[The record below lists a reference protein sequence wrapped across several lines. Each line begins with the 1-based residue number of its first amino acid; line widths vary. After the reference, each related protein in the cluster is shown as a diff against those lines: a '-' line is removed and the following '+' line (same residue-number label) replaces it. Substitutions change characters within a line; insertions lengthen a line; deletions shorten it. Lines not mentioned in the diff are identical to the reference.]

1 MFGFLNLAFIWT
13 DTLSLMSDNHC
24 IQSDQ
29 IRSIHSFLSFV
40 RSSLCILFL
49 QFVHTQK
56 KLQHIN
62 REFFW
67 YLFLMQTE
75 LHKPHWHTFSLL
87 NVSNVSSVS
96 SVDWRRHSNHK
107 TFREKVGVTCQETIS
122 GKISRMLKLFRRG
135 FYPEGRNNKN
145 ESFV

>member
-56 KLQHIN
+56 NFNILTGNSFGIYFWCKLN
-62 REFFW
+62 C
-67 YLFLMQTE
+67 TN
-75 LHKPHWHTFSLL
+75 PHWHTFSLL

>member
-40 RSSLCILFL
+40 RSSFCSLYTHKKNFNILTGNSFGIY
-49 QFVHTQK
+49 FWC
-56 KLQHIN
+56 KLN
-62 REFFW
+62 C
-67 YLFLMQTE
+67 TN
-75 LHKPHWHTFSLL
+75 PHWHTFSLL

>member
-49 QFVHTQK
+49 QFVHK
-56 KLQHIN
+56 KNFNILTGNSFGIY
-62 REFFW
+62 FW
-67 YLFLMQTE
+67 CKLNCTN
-75 LHKPHWHTFSLL
+75 PHWHTFSLL